1 MTLTI
6 YIFFAFLLVYGV
18 IYGILILSYTLGW
31 FRLKDFISESQFI
44 PNTKASIII
53 PARDEENNI
62 LNLIKDLRGQSIPK
76 EFFEVLIVDDNSS
89 DKTAEVVESFINNHP
104 DCNIHLK
111 VLPNESQHT
120 AYKKKAIQKA
130 IQDSIGDLIIT
141 TDADCR
147 IGNKWLETIIQAYE
161 KDKPKMIV
169 GPVSFHNESSAF
181 ENMQTLEFLSL
192 IAITGGA
199 IQIGNPIMCN
209 GANLAY
215 EKKAYLEA
223 GGFDDD
229 KFSSGDDVF
238 LLYKIMKIFGNHAIT
253 FLKNYD
259 AIAFTEAKKNMKE
272 FIHQRTRWASK
283 NKGYNAKILFVSSSV
298 YFFNLLITFGLLAS
312 LFNSNLLKI
321 VLWAL
326 LIKTIIEIPIL
337 IGISSFVK
345 RSRIFLYSFPLI
357 FLYPLYIVL
366 TGALGILGGYTWK
379 GRKVKK

>member
-312 LFNSNLLKI
+312 MFNSNILKI

>member
-1 MTLTI
+1 MTLTA
-6 YIFFAFLLVYGV
+6 YIFLTFLF
-18 IYGILILSYTLGW
+18 IYGIIYGVLILSYTLGW
-31 FRLKDFISESQFI
+31 FRLKDFVSEPQFI

-53 PARDEENNI
+53 PARDEEKNI
-62 LNLIKDLRGQSIPK
+62 VHLLEDLDKQSVSK
-76 EFFEVLIVDDNSS
+76 KFFEVFVVDDNST
-89 DKTAEVVESFINNHP
+89 DKTGEVVKLFIENHP
-104 DCNIHLK
+104 DFDIHLK
-111 VLPNESQHT
+111 VLPNGSQNT

-130 IQDSIGDLIIT
+130 IQESSGELIIT

-147 IGNKWLETIIQAYE
+147 LGSKWLETIIQAYE

-169 GPVSFHNESSAF
+169 GPVSFHNETTAF

-199 IQIGNPIMCN
+199 IQIGKPIMCN

-215 EKKAYLEA
+215 EKKAYIEA
-223 GGFDDD
+223 GGFGDD

-238 LLYKIMKIFGNHAIT
+238 LLYKIMNLFGNNSVK

-259 AIAFTEAKKNMKE
+259 AIAFTEAKKNLKD

-312 LFNSNLLKI
+312 VVYQNISTY
-321 VLWAL
+321 VLIAL
-326 LIKTIIEIPIL
+326 IIKTIIEIPIL
-337 IGISSFVK
+337 IGISRFVK
-345 RSRIFLYSFPLI
+345 RTRIFLYSLPLV